1 VRFVD
6 HAGVVPRLSASP
18 RSVVAQTLILLA
30 IGLASGP
37 TAGRA
42 QVVPPTPV
50 QAEPAAPAGVTEAE
64 AAVDQGTLSALG
76 VSPGGAFLRAAAV
89 PGWGHAAIGSST
101 RAGFYFVLQAT
112 TAYGLIRTRKRITEV
127 RTRAD
132 FREAVL
138 RQDLAAKGV
147 TEPTAISGALDD
159 DETLEDLRGLTESRL
174 QQQEDWAAMGIF
186 LLFLS
191 GADAYVSA
199 HLKNFPA
206 PLEFE
211 AAPVGDG
218 RMEVGIR
225 IPIGS

>member
-1 VRFVD
+1 VR
-6 HAGVVPRLSASP
+6 RLSSTL
-18 RSVVAQTLILLA
+18 RSAVFRAVIVLA
-30 IGLASGP
+30 LGFAGGP

-42 QVVPPTPV
+42 QVVPPAPV
-50 QAEPAAPAGVTEAE
+50 VTEPATPEELTKPEAGVT
-64 AAVDQGTLSALG
+64 QGTPSALG
-76 VSPGGAFLRAAAV
+76 VSPSGAFLRAVAV

-101 RAGFYFVLQAT
+101 RAGFYFFLQAT
-112 TAYGLIRTRKRITEV
+112 AAYGLIRTRKRITEV

-132 FREAVL
+132 FREATL
-138 RQDLAAKGV
+138 RHDLAAQGV
-147 TEPTAISGALDD
+147 TEPTAISAALDG
-159 DETLEDLRGLTESRL
+159 DEMFEDLSALTESRL

-199 HLKNFPA
+199 HLKNFPT